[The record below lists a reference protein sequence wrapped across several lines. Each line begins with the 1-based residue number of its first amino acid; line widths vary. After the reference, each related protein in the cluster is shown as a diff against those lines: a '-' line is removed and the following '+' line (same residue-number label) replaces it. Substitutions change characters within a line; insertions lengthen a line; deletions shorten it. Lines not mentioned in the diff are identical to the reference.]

1 MNQLLNMDTNGLGM
15 DGNRNNTS
23 CPPPPIP
30 PNVGPPPPGNPSVLA
45 MQIESL
51 NGQAA
56 TLREQIM
63 QSEQNLQA
71 QHTVGFAFYVKVL
84 FIFYLFIFHNYPQA
98 LMQQQ
103 QKAIDE
109 MLPNTQKEYLQKS
122 AQEESI
128 DLAALDQVLQPI
140 IDSCTKDNISA
151 GKNWILQVSTS
162 GKRAKIVL
170 QHLLQKWV
178 ALMVLFF

>member
-1 MNQLLNMDTNGLGM
+1 MNNPMNQLLNMDTNGLGM

-71 QHTVGFAFYVKVL
+71 QHTVGFAFYVKDL
-84 FIFYLFIFHNYPQA
+84 FIFYLFIISQ
-98 LMQQQ
+98 
-103 QKAIDE
+103 
-109 MLPNTQKEYLQKS
+109 LPPGPN
-122 AQEESI
+122 
-128 DLAALDQVLQPI
+128 AA
-140 IDSCTKDNISA
+140 A
-151 GKNWILQVSTS
+151 
-162 GKRAKIVL
+162 AKG
-170 QHLLQKWV
+170 HR
-178 ALMVLFF
+178 